1 MVDIDLS
8 IIFAGL
14 SIAASIVYYAS
25 VLRNANKAQAHAT
38 ETRNVQIFM
47 QFVDKIHNPDL
58 LSKYVR
64 MLRWEWKDLE
74 DFERKYGSVDHPDLY
89 GERVSFFWLL
99 NDLGWLVEKGI
110 VEVEDVN
117 TLVGPLLIWTW
128 AKFEDI
134 ILEQRRVYNHPDQYL
149 YWERLYNSLLEYRR
163 KETKSIEIPEFFDD
177 YLSSIKEES

>member
-8 IIFAGL
+8 VIFAGL

-25 VLRNANKAQAHAT
+25 VLRNANESQKIQQD
-38 ETRNVQIFM
+38 TRNAQIFM

-58 LSKYVR
+58 LSTYVR
-64 MLRWEWKDLE
+64 MLRWEWEDFE
-74 DFERKYGSVDHPDLY
+74 DFERKYGSVDHPDLF
-89 GERVSFFWLL
+89 GERHSFWSLL
-99 NDLGWLVEKGI
+99 NDIGWLVEKGI

-117 TLVGPLLIWTW
+117 TLVGPVLIWTW
-128 AKFEDI
+128 AKFEDL
-134 ILEQRRVYNHPDQYL
+134 ILEQRRVYNYPDQYL

-163 KETKSIEIPEFFDD
+163 KETKNIEIPEYFDD